1 MRRPPFPSRLSLPAL
16 GTLTVL
22 ALLGACSRQET
33 PPTGPR
39 TVLVQAAGEGQQSAP
54 LYSGEVRARHEF
66 DLAFRV
72 SGKIAARLVDVGAE
86 VRTGQPL
93 ARLDPADLQLAASAA
108 AAQLA
113 SAESEH
119 ATARAERERYAG
131 LLGKN
136 FVSPS
141 AFETRDNAA
150 NAARARLDQARAQA
164 RISGN
169 QASYG
174 TLSSESAAVVTA
186 VLAEAGQVVTA
197 GQPVLRLARP
207 EQKEVAIAVPE
218 GRVAELR
225 ASKQFTVNLWA
236 APKTAIRGEL
246 RELAPAADPQTRSYT
261 ARIRLIDPP
270 PGVQLGM
277 TASVRLADGDTPG
290 KGLLLPLPAVIDQ
303 GQGPRVR
310 VVVDGKVVSRPVA
323 IARFEENG
331 VRIASGLQPGE
342 LVVIAGAAR
351 LAEGE
356 AVQPK
361 TATPPAQQR

>member
-1 MRRPPFPSRLSLPAL
+1 MRRLSPCFQPIPSVL
-16 GTLTVL
+16 GVL
-22 ALLGACSRQET
+22 VLAALLGACSPQEIA
-33 PPTGPR
+33 PPVAR
-39 TVLVQAAGEGQQSAP
+39 IVLVQAVGNAQEATA

-72 SGKIAARLVDVGAE
+72 GGKVAARLVDAGAE
-86 VRTGQPL
+86 VRPGQPL

-113 SAESEH
+113 SAESEN

-131 LLGKN
+131 LLSRN

-150 NAARARLDQARAQA
+150 NAAHARLDQARAQA
-164 RISGN
+164 RISSN

-174 TLSSESAAVVTA
+174 TLSSETPAIVTA

-207 EQKEVAIAVPE
+207 EQKEIAIAVPE

-225 ASKQFTVNLWA
+225 TSKQFTVNLWA
-236 APKTAIRGEL
+236 DPKTAIRGEL
-246 RELAPAADPQTRSYT
+246 RELAPAADPQTRSYA

-277 TASVRLADGDTPG
+277 TASVRLAGSTTPG
-290 KGLLLPLPAVIDQ
+290 NGLLLPLPAVIDQ
-303 GQGPRVR
+303 GQGPRVQ
-310 VVVDGKVVSRPVA
+310 VVVDGKVVSRPVE
-323 IARFEENG
+323 IARFEEDG
-331 VRIASGLQPGE
+331 VRIAAGLQAGE
-342 LVVIAGAAR
+342 LVVIAGATR
-351 LAEGE
+351 LVEGE
-356 AVQPK
+356 TVQTR

>member
-1 MRRPPFPSRLSLPAL
+1 MRRLFPCFQPTASAL
-16 GTLTVL
+16 GMLVL
-22 ALLGACSRQET
+22 AALLGACSRQEAA
-33 PPTGPR
+33 PQAIR
-39 TVLVQAAGEGQQSAP
+39 TVLVQPADSGPDAAT
-54 LYSGEVRARHEF
+54 LYSGEIRARHEF
-66 DLAFRV
+66 DLGFRV
-72 SGKIAARLVDVGAE
+72 GGKLAARLVDAGAE
-86 VRTGQPL
+86 VRPGQPL
-93 ARLDPADLQLAASAA
+93 ARLDPADLQLAANAA

-113 SAESEH
+113 SAESEN

-131 LLGKN
+131 LLSKN

-141 AFETRDNAA
+141 AFEIRDNAA

-174 TLSSESAAVVTA
+174 TLSSETPAIVTA
-186 VLAEAGQVVTA
+186 VLAEAGQVVAA

-207 EQKEVAIAVPE
+207 EQKEIAIAVPE

-236 APKTAIRGEL
+236 DPKTAIRGEL
-246 RELAPAADPQTRSYT
+246 RELAPAADPQTRSYA

-277 TASVRLADGDTPG
+277 TASVRLAGSTKPG
-290 KGLLLPLPAVIDQ
+290 NGLLLPLPAVIDQ

-310 VVVDGKVVSRPVA
+310 VVVDGKVVSRPVE
-323 IARFEENG
+323 IARFEEDG
-331 VRIASGLQPGE
+331 VRIAAGLQAGE
-342 LVVIAGAAR
+342 LVVIAGATR
-351 LAEGE
+351 LVEGE
-356 AVQPK
+356 TVQTR

>member
-1 MRRPPFPSRLSLPAL
+1 MRCLFFPSRLLLPAL
-16 GTLTVL
+16 GTLI
-22 ALLGACSRQET
+22 LLPLFGGCTRQEA
-33 PPTGPR
+33 PPSGPR
-39 TVLVQAAGEGQQSAP
+39 TVLVQAAGEEQQSIS
-54 LYSGEVRARHEF
+54 LYSGEIRARHEF

-72 SGKIAARLVDVGAE
+72 GGKIAARLVDAGAE
-86 VRTGQPL
+86 VRPGQPL

-131 LLGKN
+131 LLSKN

-174 TLSSESAAVVTA
+174 SLSSEAPAVVTA
-186 VLAEAGQVVTA
+186 VLAEAGQVVAA

-236 APKTAIRGEL
+236 NPKISLRGEL
-246 RELAPAADPQTRSYT
+246 RELAPAADPQTRSYA

-270 PGVQLGM
+270 PEVSLGM
-277 TASVRLADGDTPG
+277 TASVRVSAAGQPG
-290 KGLLLPLPAVIDQ
+290 AGLLLPLPAVINQ
-303 GQGPRVR
+303 GQGAIVR
-310 VVVDGKVVSRPVA
+310 VVVAGKVVSRPVTVA
-323 IARFEENG
+323 AYEENG

-356 AVQPK
+356 AVEPK